1 MTAETSQDKHIADN
15 KTVGFSPLH
24 HDIKHND
31 ARRHYRM
38 LDNVI
43 PIINAYG
50 TDNTWLTVGDDRGRE
65 AIYLKK
71 QKIKNVICSSL
82 KHFHADDIRNF
93 GNIDKT
99 MDVDIENIP
108 IDDDGVD
115 FSFCKESFHHFPR
128 PFLGLYEM
136 LRCSKKGV
144 ILMEPQES
152 EQPSFPNC
160 LGRGG
165 PVGRDSYEQ
174 VGNYKYEVSAREIC
188 KAAWALYY
196 PHVAMCG
203 FNDHVHT
210 FVNEDGNYDF
220 SDSEYKWEEYV
231 DKTEREEVDGR
242 MGHRSHSLILCAIL
256 KQKLDKE
263 QRDIL
268 NSNNYVIFDRPMNE
282 YIEDR
287 L

>member
-1 MTAETSQDKHIADN
+1 MMVLISMGCT
-15 KTVGFSPLH
+15 
-24 HDIKHND
+24 ND
-31 ARRHYRM
+31 
-38 LDNVI
+38 
-43 PIINAYG
+43 
-50 TDNTWLTVGDDRGRE
+50 
-65 AIYLKK
+65 
-71 QKIKNVICSSL
+71 SSR
-82 KHFHADDIRNF
+82 F
-93 GNIDKT
+93 
-99 MDVDIENIP
+99 
-108 IDDDGVD
+108 
-115 FSFCKESFHHFPR
+115 
-128 PFLGLYEM
+128 
-136 LRCSKKGV
+136 
-144 ILMEPQES
+144 
-152 EQPSFPNC
+152 
-160 LGRGG
+160 
-165 PVGRDSYEQ
+165 YEQ

-220 SDSEYKWEEYV
+220 SDSEYKWVEYV
-231 DKTEREEVDGR
+231 GKTEREEVDGR
-242 MGHRSHSLILCAIL
+242 MGYRSHSLILCAIL